1 MVTARFEGLEDAWVE
16 GDDRARWRSTTGH
29 AGASSGSSLLEV
41 PAGCRLPRHTD
52 SAEESVVVLAG
63 EAEID
68 VGGERTTLRAG
79 DIALVPREMP
89 HEVRNTGDGALR
101 FAAVYASGDV
111 VTRYETEVQ
120 PDGGRERRS
129 TP

>member
-1 MVTARFEGLEDAWVE
+1 MITARFEGLEEAWVE
-16 GDDRARWRSTTGH
+16 GDSTARWRSTAGH
-29 AGASSGSSLLEV
+29 AGAASGSSLLEV

-63 EAEID
+63 EAEIE

-79 DIALVPREMP
+79 DVALVPRDIP
-89 HEVRNTGDGALR
+89 HEVRNAGDRELR

-120 PDGGRERRS
+120 PDGGNERKS